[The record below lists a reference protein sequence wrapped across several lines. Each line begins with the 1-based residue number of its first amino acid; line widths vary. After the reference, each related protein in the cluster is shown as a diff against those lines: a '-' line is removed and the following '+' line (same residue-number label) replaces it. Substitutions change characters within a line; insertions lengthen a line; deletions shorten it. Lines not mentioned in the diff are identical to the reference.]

1 MKKSFI
7 ALFALCVSVISA
19 VASAATFVVNEVG
32 EFANKSL
39 FDYMWKSGFI
49 LGMAEVKSTQMTSVA
64 AGQKLLP
71 NADGGR
77 IRLFYARYVQGAST
91 QAINDTIYLG
101 DLPKGARIL
110 KDWLVNCGTGTASST
125 LDIGLRKKSDGT
137 VIDAD
142 GIAASVNTA
151 AAGYKDANTGAL
163 IAAGEEYVTTEAVE
177 VYGTF
182 TGAVFAASQKLTVE
196 GSYVQD

>member
-1 MKKSFI
+1 
-7 ALFALCVSVISA
+7 
-19 VASAATFVVNEVG
+19 
-32 EFANKSL
+32 
-39 FDYMWKSGFI
+39 
-49 LGMAEVKSTQMTSVA
+49 MAEVNSTQMASVA
-64 AGQKLLP
+64 AGSKLLP

-77 IRLFYARYVQGAST
+77 KRLFYARYVQGAST

-101 DLPKGARIL
+101 DLPKGARIC
-110 KDWLVNCGTGTASST
+110 KDWLVNCGAGTASST
-125 LDIGLRKKSDGT
+125 LDIGLRKKSDRT
-137 VIDAD
+137 AIDAD

-177 VYGTF
+177 VYATI

>member
-1 MKKSFI
+1 
-7 ALFALCVSVISA
+7 
-19 VASAATFVVNEVG
+19 
-32 EFANKSL
+32 
-39 FDYMWKSGFI
+39 
-49 LGMAEVKSTQMTSVA
+49 MAEVKSTQMTSVA

-71 NADGGR
+71 SADGGR
-77 IRLFYARYVQGAST
+77 KRLFYARYVQGAST

-101 DLPKGARIL
+101 DLPKGARIC

-177 VYGTF
+177 VYGTV